1 MAAVAMPSHRS
12 VRSSGA
18 DYGRPATGDVV
29 VATRTGPDAGA
40 YDDRAYRSPAS
51 VLAAIAAAGG
61 VALVSPVSLL

>member
-12 VRSSGA
+12 VRSGGA
-18 DYGRPATGDVV
+18 DYGRPATGDVG
-29 VATRTGPDAGA
+29 ATRTGPDAGA
-40 YDDRAYRSPAS
+40 DDDRAYRSPAS